1 MKVAMKETDT
11 FVERSSKLMILK
23 QNIQMEYI
31 LRS

>member
-1 MKVAMKETDT
+1 MKAAMKKIDT
-11 FVERSSKLMILK
+11 TVESSSNVIILK